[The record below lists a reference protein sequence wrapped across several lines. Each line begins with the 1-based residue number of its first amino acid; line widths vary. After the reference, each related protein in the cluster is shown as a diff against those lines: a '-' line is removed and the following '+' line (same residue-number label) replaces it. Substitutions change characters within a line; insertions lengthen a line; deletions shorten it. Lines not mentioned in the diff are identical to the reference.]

1 MPNDAISN
9 LGKWFWYLVPANPIL
24 VRVVQGGSKRTRHAW
39 FRFGYLLVLFAV
51 LLLTYL
57 TYSSGMSG
65 SLSDVAKTSTQIFRL
80 VAYAQLLM
88 MCFLAPIFT
97 AGAITQERDS
107 ETFNVL
113 LTTPLSNAQ
122 IIFGTLLSRLFFV
135 LVLLFSGMPIFC
147 ITMIYGGVT
156 FSQITLSFAI
166 AGATAVVTGSLAIMM
181 SMIRVGTRRTI
192 FSFVMAIGLYLL
204 VVLALAQLPS
214 TWVAEAAA
222 KADGPRQMS
231 WLAPFHPYLSLEV
244 GLSEVPA
251 PSLADVAHYG
261 WPAKHLLAYPHVSYV
276 VMTLLLSLLMVTFSM
291 LFVRSGAKE
300 GEPTILNKLTS
311 RFRRR
316 PADAGERRR
325 KPHKVWANP
334 LAWREATT
342 KASAASSVVSR
353 YGMLI
358 GGAVVALVILLYLIN
373 GWPVIQPDGTSA
385 AFVAADARRWL
396 MWLVAVEAVLIL
408 LVVTNAAATSMTKER
423 ESNTM
428 DILLTTPL
436 TSNMIVWGK
445 LRGLIAFAMPMLA
458 VPVFSL
464 LLFVAYDAFKLIQ
477 ARMSSDSAAAMAN
490 LESVINF
497 EAVVLLAMV
506 LLVNTALAAVIGL
519 NTSLKSK
526 KSVKAVIVGISIV
539 TVINA
544 LLFVI
549 GNSIVES
556 IGDAGPFLV
565 PFTPFT
571 AVKGLINGVGT
582 HDFGGYT
589 FTNRAS
595 ARILAVFGG
604 CVAVGIYA
612 LIVAG
617 MHKALVRNF
626 HMTVRKQTAS

>member
-1 MPNDAISN
+1 MANDAVSN

-65 SLSDVAKTSTQIFRL
+65 SLSDVAKTSTQIFRF
-80 VAYAQLLM
+80 VAYAQLVM

-97 AGAITQERDS
+97 AGAITQEQDS
-107 ETFNVL
+107 DTFNVL

-135 LVLLFSGMPIFC
+135 IVLLFSGMPIFC

-156 FSQITLSFAI
+156 FSQIILSFAI

-192 FSFVMAIGLYLL
+192 FSFVMAIGIYLL
-204 VVLALAQLPS
+204 VVLALAQLRG

-222 KADGPRQMS
+222 QAGGNRQMS

-276 VMTLLLSLLMVTFSM
+276 VMTMLLSLLMITFSM

-300 GEPTILNKLTS
+300 GEPTILNKLTA

-342 KASAASSVVSR
+342 KASAASSMISR

-358 GGAVVALVILLYLIN
+358 GGAVVSLVILLYLIY
-373 GWPVIQPDGTSA
+373 GWPVIKPDGTSA
-385 AFVAADARRWL
+385 AFGAADARMWL
-396 MWLVAVEAVLIL
+396 MRLVTVEAALIL
-408 LVVTNAAATSMTKER
+408 LVVTNAAASSMTKER

-436 TSNMIVWGK
+436 TSNKIVWGK

-464 LLFVAYDAFKLIQ
+464 LMFVVYDAFKMIQ
-477 ARMSSDSAAAMAN
+477 ARMADGSAASTAN
-490 LESVINF
+490 VASVINF
-497 EAVVLLAMV
+497 EAVIVLAMV

-539 TVINA
+539 TVINV

-549 GNSIVES
+549 INSIVDNVPAFGAF
-556 IGDAGPFLV
+556 IA

-582 HDFGGYT
+582 REYGGYT
-589 FTNRAS
+589 LDPKSS
-595 ARILAVFGG
+595 ARILMVVGG
-604 CVAVGIYA
+604 CIAVGIYA

>member
-1 MPNDAISN
+1 MANDAVSN

-51 LLLTYL
+51 FLLTYL
-57 TYSSGMSG
+57 TYSGGMSG
-65 SLSDVAKTSTQIFRL
+65 SLSDVAKTSTQIFRW

-88 MCFLAPIFT
+88 MCVLAPIFT

-135 LVLLFSGMPIFC
+135 IVLLFSGMPIFC

-156 FSQITLSFAI
+156 FSQIVLSFAI

-181 SMIRVGTRRTI
+181 SMIRVGTRRTM

-204 VVLALAQLPS
+204 VVWAMAFFRG

-222 KADGPRQMS
+222 QVGGTRQMS

-244 GLSEVPA
+244 GLSQVPA

-276 VMTLLLSLLMVTFSM
+276 VMTLLLSLFMVAFSM

-300 GEPTILNKLTS
+300 GEPTILNKLTA

-342 KASAASSVVSR
+342 RASAASSVVSR

-358 GGAVVALVILLYLIN
+358 GGAVVSLVILLYLIY
-373 GWPVIQPDGTSA
+373 GWPVIKSDGTSA
-385 AFVAADARRWL
+385 AFVAADARMWL
-396 MWLVAVEAVLIL
+396 MWLVTVEAALIL

-464 LLFVAYDAFKLIQ
+464 LMFVVYDAFKMIQ
-477 ARMSSDSAAAMAN
+477 ARMSDDSAAAMAK

-519 NTSLKSK
+519 QTSLKSK

-539 TVINA
+539 TVINS
-544 LLFVI
+544 LSFVI
-549 GNSIVES
+549 INSIVDS
-556 IGDAGPFLV
+556 APQLGSFVA

-582 HDFGGYT
+582 REYGGYT
-589 FTNRAS
+589 LDNQAS
-595 ARILAVFGG
+595 VRILMVFGG
-604 CVAVGIYA
+604 CIAVGIYA
-612 LIVAG
+612 IIVAG
-617 MHKALVRNF
+617 IHKALVRNF

>member
-1 MPNDAISN
+1 MANDAISN

-300 GEPTILNKLTS
+300 GEPTLLNKLTA

-385 AFVAADARRWL
+385 AFVAADARMWL
-396 MWLVAVEAVLIL
+396 MWLVTVEAALIL

-539 TVINA
+539 AVINA
-544 LLFVI
+544 LAFVI
-549 GNSIVES
+549 VNSIV
-556 IGDAGPFLV
+556 ANAPQVGPFFA

-582 HDFGGYT
+582 RDFGGYT
-589 FTNRAS
+589 FTDRAS
-595 ARILAVFGG
+595 VRILTTIGG

>member
-1 MPNDAISN
+1 MANDAVSN

-24 VRVVQGGSKRTRHAW
+24 VRVVHGGSKRTRHAW

-57 TYSSGMSG
+57 GNAGGMSG
-65 SLSDVAKTSTQIFRL
+65 SLSEVAKTSTQIFRF
-80 VAYAQLLM
+80 VAFAQLLM

-97 AGAITQERDS
+97 AGAITQEKDS
-107 ETFNVL
+107 ETFNIL

-135 LVLLFSGMPIFC
+135 IVLLFSGMPIFC

-156 FSQITLSFAI
+156 FEQIILSFAI
-166 AGATAVVTGSLAIMM
+166 AGATAIVTGSLAIMI
-181 SMIRVGTRRTI
+181 SMIRVGTRRTM

-204 VVLALAQLPS
+204 VVWALAFFPG
-214 TWVAEAAA
+214 TYVAEAAA
-222 KADGPRQMS
+222 QAGGPRQMS

-291 LFVRSGAKE
+291 FFVRSGTKE
-300 GEPTILNKLTS
+300 GEPTLLNKLTA

-316 PADAGERRR
+316 PSYDGERRR

-334 LAWREATT
+334 LAWREAAT
-342 KASAASSVVSR
+342 KASTASSVVSR

-358 GGAVVALVILLYLIN
+358 VGAVGALVILLYLIN
-373 GWPVIQPDGTSA
+373 GWSVIKADGTSA
-385 AFVAADARRWL
+385 AFGAADARMWL
-396 MWLVAVEAVLIL
+396 MWLVTVEAVLIL

-436 TSNMIVWGK
+436 TSNKIVWGK
-445 LRGLIAFAMPMLA
+445 LRGLIAFTMPMLA

-464 LLFVAYDAFKLIQ
+464 LLFVAYDAFKMIQ
-477 ARMSSDSAAAMAN
+477 ARMADDSAAAMAK
-490 LESVINF
+490 LEAVINF

-526 KSVKAVIVGISIV
+526 KSVKAVIVAISIV
-539 TVINA
+539 AIVNG

-549 GNSIVES
+549 FNSIVSNAPE
-556 IGDAGPFLV
+556 IGPILAPC
-565 PFTPFT
+565 TPFT

-582 HDFGGYT
+582 RDYNGYT
-589 FTNRAS
+589 FANRTS
-595 ARILAVFGG
+595 VRVLTVIGG
-604 CVAVGIYA
+604 CIAVAIYA
-612 LIVAG
+612 LVVAG

>member
-1 MPNDAISN
+1 M
-9 LGKWFWYLVPANPIL
+9 GKWFWYLVPANPIL

>member
-1 MPNDAISN
+1 MANDAISN

-57 TYSSGMSG
+57 TYSGGMSG

-135 LVLLFSGMPIFC
+135 IVLLFSGMPIFC

-181 SMIRVGTRRTI
+181 SMIRVGTRRTM

-204 VVLALAQLPS
+204 VVLALAFFRG

-222 KADGPRQMS
+222 QAGGTRQMS

-358 GGAVVALVILLYLIN
+358 GGAVVSLVILLYLIN

-464 LLFVAYDAFKLIQ
+464 LSFVAYDAFKLIQ

-549 GNSIVES
+549 GNSIVQN

-589 FTNRAS
+589 FLDRAS
-595 ARILAVFGG
+595 ARFLAVFGG

>member
-358 GGAVVALVILLYLIN
+358 GGAVVSLVILLYLIN

>member
-1 MPNDAISN
+1 MANDAISN

-24 VRVVQGGSKRTRHAW
+24 VRVVQGGSKRARHAW

-57 TYSSGMSG
+57 TYSGGMSG
-65 SLSDVAKTSTQIFRL
+65 SLSDVAKTSTQIFRF

-107 ETFNVL
+107 DTFNVL

-135 LVLLFSGMPIFC
+135 IVLLFSGMPIFC

-156 FSQITLSFAI
+156 FAQIVLSFAI

-181 SMIRVGTRRTI
+181 SMIRVGTRRTM

-204 VVLALAQLPS
+204 VVLALAFFRG

-222 KADGPRQMS
+222 QAGGTRQMS
-231 WLAPFHPYLSLEV
+231 WLAPFHPYLALEV

-291 LFVRSGAKE
+291 FFVRSGAKE
-300 GEPTILNKLTS
+300 GEPTLLNKLTA

-342 KASAASSVVSR
+342 RASAASSVVSR

-373 GWPVIQPDGTSA
+373 GWPVIKADGTSA
-385 AFVAADARRWL
+385 AFGAADARMWL
-396 MWLVAVEAVLIL
+396 MWLVTVEAALIL

-436 TSNMIVWGK
+436 TSNKIVWGK

-464 LLFVAYDAFKLIQ
+464 LSFVVYDAVKLIQ

-490 LESVINF
+490 LESVVNF

-539 TVINA
+539 TIINV

-549 GNSIVES
+549 ANSIVS
-556 IGDAGPFLV
+556 NAPSAGPFIV

-582 HDFGGYT
+582 RDYGGYT
-589 FTNRAS
+589 FKNLAS

-604 CVAVGIYA
+604 CIAVGIYA
-612 LIVAG
+612 IIVAG